1 MTRWYR
7 AYSGTVSDPKV
18 AEVALIA
25 ECSRSVAI
33 SAWHAILESAADA
46 QDGGHFETSSR
57 RIAATLCEPIATV
70 DRVLAALAEVGLIR
84 DAVVVAWQRRQY
96 ESDTSTERS
105 RKHRERKRNTCATLH
120 DRCATPPETETET
133 EADTS
138 SLRSE
143 GATAPADLGLT
154 EGHSR
159 PPAEGVVLADTPPP
173 PTYTDPVHELF
184 GEGVPTLVSLGVA
197 EKQARS
203 MIGKWR
209 RDASEDCQAVLA
221 AIVAARE
228 QRVTDPVPWITAAL
242 KTRTSPNDRNRPR
255 RPSATDNLIAG
266 FAAVAA
272 RYDRGGDL
280 HDAAGEAPI
289 PADAHAGPTI
299 DLEARRGGD
308 PRDDAP
314 WPDAGDYRGGGASA
328 RRLPGH

>member
-84 DAVVVAWQRRQY
+84 DGVVVAWQRRQY

-133 EADTS
+133 DTS

-143 GATAPADLGLT
+143 GASAGDDDAAPADP
-154 EGHSR
+154 HPKPKAPRASR
-159 PPAEGVVLADTPPP
+159 LSADWSPSPADRGYAVE
-173 PTYTDPVHELF
+173 H
-184 GEGVPTLVSLGVA
+184 GVPPDRIDRVA
-197 EKQARS
+197 EDFR
-203 MIGKWR
+203 GYW
-209 RDASEDCQAVLA
+209 LA
-221 AIVAARE
+221 KA
-228 QRVTDPVPWITAAL
+228 
-242 KTRTSPNDRNRPR
+242 
-255 RPSATDNLIAG
+255 
-266 FAAVAA
+266 
-272 RYDRGGDL
+272 
-280 HDAAGEAPI
+280 
-289 PADAHAGPTI
+289 
-299 DLEARRGGD
+299 
-308 PRDDAP
+308 
-314 WPDAGDYRGGGASA
+314 GASA
-328 RRLPGH
+328 TKVDWSLTWQGWCRREADRLPRGSPAARAPPPAKGTNAMLDSLAKFATRNDHDDRQSPDHLDLPAISRGH

>member
-84 DAVVVAWQRRQY
+84 DGVVVAWQRRQY

-133 EADTS
+133 DTS

-143 GATAPADLGLT
+143 GASAGDDDAAPADP
-154 EGHSR
+154 HPKPKAPRASR
-159 PPAEGVVLADTPPP
+159 LSADWSPSPADRGYAVE
-173 PTYTDPVHELF
+173 H
-184 GEGVPTLVSLGVA
+184 GVPPDRIDRVA
-197 EKQARS
+197 EDFR
-203 MIGKWR
+203 GYW
-209 RDASEDCQAVLA
+209 LA
-221 AIVAARE
+221 KA
-228 QRVTDPVPWITAAL
+228 
-242 KTRTSPNDRNRPR
+242 
-255 RPSATDNLIAG
+255 
-266 FAAVAA
+266 
-272 RYDRGGDL
+272 
-280 HDAAGEAPI
+280 
-289 PADAHAGPTI
+289 
-299 DLEARRGGD
+299 
-308 PRDDAP
+308 
-314 WPDAGDYRGGGASA
+314 GASA
-328 RRLPGH
+328 TKVDWSLTWQGWCRREADRLPRGSPAARAPPPAKGTNAMLDSLAKFATRNDHDDRPPPDHIDLPAISRGH